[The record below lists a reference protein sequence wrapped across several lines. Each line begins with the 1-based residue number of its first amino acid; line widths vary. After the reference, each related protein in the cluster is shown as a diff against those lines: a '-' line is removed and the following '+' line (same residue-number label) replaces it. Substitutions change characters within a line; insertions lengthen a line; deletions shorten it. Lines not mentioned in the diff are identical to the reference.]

1 MCWYAPIVSL
11 WWVFPYK
18 DADPITKHQNN
29 LNMSFLNCHYSHRNA
44 VILFAAVAHS
54 SITTGRIYRRQ
65 NKRKH
70 NRAISRFSVEQKA
83 LQLIK
88 PLSNSSLVIFK
99 LMTMC
104 CQWRKYSEKVFHWE
118 LKVAVHVILIIQY
131 NIIHLFNIQS
141 VQRCC
146 SPPCQACCCPS
157 QCQFISWATL
167 TAGDVSGLDT
177 VHRMGVC
184 RADCPSTHTE
194 IGKIIDAVHTYN
206 ILCCTVCQPA
216 PLVQIW
222 AQSYSLY
229 AWIKW

>member
-118 LKVAVHVILIIQY
+118 LKVTVHVILIIQY

-157 QCQFISWATL
+157 QSHSYRWRCLWARQSAQDGCLQGGLPVYTHRDRKNNRRL
-167 TAGDVSGLDT
+167 TYCAVLSASQRRWSRSGP
-177 VHRMGVC
+177 
-184 RADCPSTHTE
+184 RATASMLESNDR
-194 IGKIIDAVHTYN
+194 
-206 ILCCTVCQPA
+206 
-216 PLVQIW
+216 
-222 AQSYSLY
+222 
-229 AWIKW
+229 